1 VIRYRELLEV
11 EGIGAANAQ
20 RLEKIGVTSIEQ
32 LLRDGA
38 SPAGR
43 RRLATESGIDERK
56 LLEWVNHADL
66 MRIKGVGSEYSDLL
80 EAAGVDSVPELA
92 NRNAENLLAKMAE
105 VNAAKKLVRRD
116 PSLSEVQRWVAEA
129 KTLDRIV
136 TH

>member
-1 VIRYRELLEV
+1 MAKLLEV

-56 LLEWVNHADL
+56 LLEGVNHADL

>member
-1 VIRYRELLEV
+1 MAKLLEV
-11 EGIGAANAQ
+11 EGIDAANAQ